1 MTAVFDVIAGLAL
14 AAQLNSAPINS
25 QPKFL
30 SHSMSVAVTETRQGM
45 YKEYS
50 VDVPDAKDTVMDDV
64 RRSYKSADETEE
76 GKTKVC

>member
-14 AAQLNSAPINS
+14 ATQLNSAPIYS
-25 QPKFL
+25 QPKFM

-45 YKEYS
+45 FKEYS
-50 VDVPDAKDTVMDDV
+50 IDVPDAKDTVMDDV
-64 RRSYKSADETEE
+64 RRSYNSADETEE